1 MCPWNLLS
9 SSNNF
14 TLYLSSYSVFLSSIA
29 GVMICD
35 YYWVRKGY
43 LETKNL
49 YSALKTGPYYYTV
62 GIHFRAYVAYIAGIL
77 INVVGFAG
85 AIGRDVP
92 IGATYIYKYFS
103 PSSSSFSSSSLLIHM
118 EHKGLTEKTS
128 LNFFAGF
135 AVSSGTYY
143 ALCKVF
149 PIPACADTW
158 MEMGD
163 EFVEG
168 TLVCSDSTSCQE
180 EGGSKAAE
188 ARGTSG
194 YGVV

>member
-49 YSALKTGPYYYTV
+49 YSALKTGPYYYTI

-77 INVVGFAG
+77 INVVGFVG
-85 AIGRDVP
+85 AIGTKVP
-92 IGATYIYKYFS
+92 LGATYIYKYLHPNS
-103 PSSSSFSSSSLLIHM
+103 PNLPSDN
-118 EHKGLTEKTS
+118 GLTGSQCK
-128 LNFFAGF
+128 LFCRVHRVLGNL
-135 AVSSGTYY
+135 
-143 ALCKVF
+143 LC
-149 PIPACADTW
+149 PLQGISNPR
-158 MEMGD
+158 
-163 EFVEG
+163 
-168 TLVCSDSTSCQE
+168 VCGHMD
-180 EGGSKAAE
+180 GGGRRVHGRSF
-188 ARGTSG
+188 GLL
-194 YGVV
+194 

>member
-49 YSALKTGPYYYTV
+49 YSALKSGPYYYTA

-85 AIGRDVP
+85 AIGTKVP
-92 IGATYIYKYFS
+92 LGATYIYK
-103 PSSSSFSSSSLLIHM
+103 
-118 EHKGLTEKTS
+118 
-128 LNFFAGF
+128 
-135 AVSSGTYY
+135 
-143 ALCKVF
+143 
-149 PIPACADTW
+149 
-158 MEMGD
+158 
-163 EFVEG
+163 
-168 TLVCSDSTSCQE
+168 
-180 EGGSKAAE
+180 
-188 ARGTSG
+188 
-194 YGVV
+194 